1 MAAALEVVRLN
12 FSFWRLTFLLGVSA
26 SGVAASQSPTNGE
39 ESAPL
44 EKVTTTTALP
54 PACVCNTFIKEEEET
69 QGEEEEDVKRK
80 KTIRKLKKT
89 LRQVGNERKRLNFM
103 LLTR

>member
-1 MAAALEVVRLN
+1 MAALEVVRLN

-26 SGVAASQSPTNGE
+26 PGVAASQSPTNGE

-54 PACVCNTFIKEEEET
+54 PACVCNT
-69 QGEEEEDVKRK
+69 
-80 KTIRKLKKT
+80 L
-89 LRQVGNERKRLNFM
+89 
-103 LLTR
+103 

>member
-1 MAAALEVVRLN
+1 MVRLN

-26 SGVAASQSPTNGE
+26 PGVAASQSPTNGE

-54 PACVCNTFIKEEEET
+54 PACVCNT
-69 QGEEEEDVKRK
+69 
-80 KTIRKLKKT
+80 L
-89 LRQVGNERKRLNFM
+89 
-103 LLTR
+103 